1 MNPLTPER
9 PDNNPTSKPY
19 NVKQRRKDNSMA
31 MRANGGPRA
40 AFCDVDGPAEQAR
53 VSALARAM
61 RHFSND
67 DELLGMVLGELEL
80 HGNNEQHA

>member
-1 MNPLTPER
+1 
-9 PDNNPTSKPY
+9 
-19 NVKQRRKDNSMA
+19 MA
-31 MRANGGPRA
+31 MRANGGARA

-67 DELLGMVLGELEL
+67 DELLGMVLGELQGELQL
-80 HGNNEQHA
+80 HGNNHGNNEHA